1 MAVQVALGRVRWGA
15 PQCKERVRDLID
27 DPYIVLG
34 VEKTATQDEIKKAY
48 RKLAK
53 ALHPDLHPDDA
64 GKKAQFQAVSAAYDL
79 LGNAEKR
86 RRFDAG
92 EIDASGQERPD
103 QQFYHHYAGRQGGRR
118 YDPGMGPEEYADA
131 ADFFADLFGERHRSG
146 AGARQEFHA
155 RGQDIRYHLDID
167 FIDAVRG
174 AKNTVTMPDGKT
186 IAISIPAGVRDGQTL
201 RLRGKGAPGF
211 GKGQAGDALV
221 TIGIRAHPLFTRTGD
236 DIEIELPITLDEA
249 VLGAKI
255 DVPTISGTVSMS
267 IPKGASSGRK
277 LRLKGKGVA
286 HKKGK
291 AGDQIVRLKIVLPDV
306 IDTSLE
312 ELARRWRDHSS
323 FDPRK
328 DLWRKT

>member
-1 MAVQVALGRVRWGA
+1 MT
-15 PQCKERVRDLID
+15 D

-34 VEKTATQDEIKKAY
+34 VDKTATQDEIKKAY

-92 EIDASGQERPD
+92 EIDASGQERPEREY
-103 QQFYHHYAGRQGGRR
+103 YHQYAGQQNGRR
-118 YDPGMGPEEYADA
+118 YDPGMGPEDYADA
-131 ADFFADLFGERHRSG
+131 SDFFADLFGGRQRNTG
-146 AGARQEFHA
+146 GARQEFHA
-155 RGQDIRYHLDID
+155 RGQDLRYHLDVD
-167 FIDAVRG
+167 LIDAVRG
-174 AKNTVTMPDGKT
+174 AKHTVTMPDGKT
-186 IAISIPAGVRDGQTL
+186 IAISIPAGVKDGQTL

-211 GKGQAGDALV
+211 GQGQPGDALV
-221 TIGIRAHPLFTRTGD
+221 TIGIRPHPVFTRTGD
-236 DIEIELPITLDEA
+236 DIEIEVPITLDEA

-277 LRLKGKGVA
+277 LRLKGKGVSC
-286 HKKGK
+286 KTGK
-291 AGDQIVRLKIVLPDV
+291 AGDQIVHLKIVLPDV
-306 IDTSLE
+306 LDNNLE
-312 ELARRWRDHSS
+312 DLARKWRDHSD
-323 FDPRK
+323 FDPRA
-328 DLWRKT
+328 DLRRKS